1 MKAIFETLG
10 KSEIQKKKERRNMQ
24 TGRDRMCV
32 CIYNHCSKV
41 NPDFLCRKSLSSET
55 PKPSVG
61 QGCHKAWHLLQWEHL
76 RGYNIKTKWISLDHI
91 AVGGI

>member
-55 PKPSVG
+55 PKP
-61 QGCHKAWHLLQWEHL
+61 LLVRVVTRL
-76 RGYNIKTKWISLDHI
+76 GTSFSGNTYGAIT
-91 AVGGI
+91 